1 MIELLHP
8 WMLLLLPL
16 PLLAW
21 WLLPSAPESKG
32 AALRVPFRGRLEA
45 LSAGAGGSMRSARLV
60 VAAKALAW
68 ALLVLAAARPVW
80 LGEPE
85 QLPTE
90 GRDLM
95 LALDL
100 SGSMETP
107 DFVVEGQD
115 VDRLTV
121 VREVAKQFVQQR
133 EGDRLG
139 LVLFGSRA
147 YLQAP
152 ITRDRPTLVAMLDEA
167 ELGLAGEETAIGD
180 AIGIAVRHLR
190 ERPASDRILV
200 LLSDGANNAGV
211 LDPVEAADIA
221 AAAGVKVYTI
231 GVGTGAQLVQTAFGT
246 RMVQGQDTVDE
257 ATLQEVARRTGGLYF
272 RARDTESLVQAH
284 ARIDALEVTEGEA
297 VSVRPLR
304 ELFHRPL
311 AGAAALVALLLTGSL
326 LHALREARQ
335 GAGAPARAET
345 ELSEPSLERSVS

>member
-8 WMLLLLPL
+8 WLLLLLPL
-16 PLLAW
+16 PWLVW
-21 WLLPSAPESKG
+21 WALPAAPEGKA

-45 LSAGAGGSMRSARLV
+45 LSSGAGRAGRWASAI
-60 VAAKALAW
+60 VAVKALAW

-107 DFVVEGQD
+107 DFVVEGREA
-115 VDRLTV
+115 DRLTV
-121 VREVAKQFVQQR
+121 VREVAKHFVQQR

-180 AIGIAVRHLR
+180 AIGIAVEHLR
-190 ERPASDRILV
+190 ERPEGDRVLV

-211 LDPVEAADIA
+211 LDPLEAAEIA
-221 AAAGVKVYTI
+221 AAAGVKIYTI
-231 GVGTGAQLVQTAFGT
+231 GVGTGAQMVQGAFGT
-246 RMVQGQDTVDE
+246 RLFHGQDGVDE
-257 ATLQEVARRTGGLYF
+257 ATLQEVARRTGGLYL
-272 RARDTESLVQAH
+272 RARDTASLVEAH
-284 ARIDALEVTEGEA
+284 QLIDSLEVTEGET

-311 AGAAALVALLLTGSL
+311 AAAAALALALLVGSL
-326 LHALREARQ
+326 LRAVRASRPSSEGAALEL
-335 GAGAPARAET
+335 P
-345 ELSEPSLERSVS
+345 ELSFERSVS